1 MGKNRNEDRADHM
14 KIDYTYTIANVD
26 EQAKSMEII
35 YNSPEFGVLH
45 VGARLPWKGETL
57 DDIVLMYN
65 PTAYWLEQAKET
77 EPVEDGASGEQ
88 SIETND
94 EDNSDD
100 VNTRLEK
107 ELILQTIRDLGLLP

>member
-1 MGKNRNEDRADHM
+1 M

-88 SIETND
+88 YVDTD
-94 EDNSDD
+94 TEDKSEDI
-100 VNTRLEK
+100 NTRQIEDVVLK
-107 ELILQTIRDLGLLP
+107 TIRDLGLLP